1 MSASS
6 RAAPWSCSPRTG
18 SAHPPR
24 GQHRRA
30 RASTSGQRN
39 LTGANPLHPGWILPA
54 ASTPHRDQHPGP
66 APAPRFE
73 ASTPGQRILPGL
85 FSTHRIPGGC
95 SQQRDRPPAPGPA
108 PRSGANNGDHH
119 AGAELNAPRVD
130 APRGQPPAPGPA
142 RSTGALP
149 VRLPRRSP
157 PSPPPPRHR
166 CPEPSPAEPSRA
178 RTPPL
183 GPSPPRYL
191 AQLRHGPAAGLT
203 RAPPPPPSAPCGAVP
218 CRAGRGAGPGSLGDV
233 VLGLPE
239 GLVGLVGGER
249 DRLRP
254 PAALGSPGS
263 RPVPTRRIRIT
274 LHTPGTQS
282 GTHCG
287 CRVRPAARQAAGRA
301 PSLPPC
307 PPRRGGG
314 DWLSAAPAS
323 RLAELEVRRL
333 RGALGPR
340 PPALLLAVEDPWAR
354 LGSGGATLN
363 ALLVAAEHLSARAGC
378 TVVTADV
385 LRDARILIL
394 HMGRDFSFDD
404 CGRAFTCLPA
414 EEPGAP
420 AEALVC
426 NLDSLLGTM
435 THRLCVGSPPGVW
448 VCSTDMLLTVPST
461 PGISWDGFQGVRVI
475 AVPGS
480 PVYARNH
487 GVYLADEQGLVQD
500 IIYKGTEARIQQCAG
515 PDGTV
520 PLVCGIVFFSS
531 DAAEQLL
538 ATHVIPPLDA
548 CTYMGLDSGA
558 PPIQLSLFFD
568 IVLSMAGGMTEEDFV
583 KGGSDASVRSA
594 RSVLWT
600 ALRGFPLSMACIPDA
615 SYDYMTTSASDH
627 IRSLTLLPGSASHL
641 RFCKTAHSHVD
652 QPCLL
657 EDGSSV
663 TNCLLEG
670 AVGLAAGSVIQHCH
684 LQGPLEIG
692 PGCLLSGLAADSSPA
707 LRGCPLRDT
716 VLQGH
721 HVRLRDL
728 PCRVFTLTGRLDDW
742 QSPVEEATYLN
753 VPWPEFFQRTG
764 IREGDLWDAETPR
777 RSRCLLSA
785 RLFPV
790 LHACEALGLQDVL
803 WLLAPAAGAGERL
816 ARWRTAWRMSW
827 QELLPCLDTAAEL
840 GTRQAL
846 FFLQGQRKVW
856 RVLLGRQD
864 SSLLPLA
871 RSAVHEG
878 YHEAVLGTL
887 DEVASTAGDAGVAAR
902 ALACIAEVLG
912 CMARGE
918 GGLRSG
924 PAANREWASAFGCLE
939 RGDIASGVRELAAE
953 RQKWMSRPAL
963 LVRAARHYEGA
974 EQILVR
980 QAVMSSC
987 QFVTV
992 GQAEL
997 PPLGHWVQVACP
1009 ARLDLSG
1016 GWSDTPPITYEH
1028 GGAVVDVAVL
1038 VDGCR
1043 PIGARVRRIP
1053 APELRLV
1060 SLSGAPP
1067 SQAVTELVCQELEHL
1082 QDYCQPHAPGALLK
1096 AAFICT
1102 QVVQFPS
1109 RKPLRVQLMENF
1121 GSGFEVHTW
1130 STLPHGSG
1138 LGTSSI
1144 LAGAVM
1150 ASLYRA
1156 AGKAASTKSLI
1167 HAVLHLEQRL
1177 TTGGGWQDQVGG
1189 LVPGIKI
1196 GRSKAQLPLR
1206 VEVEQILV
1214 PDGFTQTLSDHLL
1227 LVYTGKTRLARN
1239 LLQDVVRNW
1248 YARLPSIV
1256 QNTDALVSN
1265 AEECAQALRQGDL
1278 PLIGKCLDRYWQQKK
1293 VMAPGCEPLAVGH
1306 MMDAL
1311 RPHVHGQCLAG
1322 AGGGGFLYV
1331 LTKAP
1336 RQREALQQ
1344 LLAGTE
1350 GLGNFS
1356 IHSIEVDTG
1365 GFSVEVVGCD
1375 TKDGAHPGED
1385 RPV

>member
-1 MSASS
+1 M
-6 RAAPWSCSPRTG
+6 AAEWSVLLLTC
-18 SAHPPR
+18 
-24 GQHRRA
+24 
-30 RASTSGQRN
+30 QR
-39 LTGANPLHPGWILPA
+39 
-54 ASTPHRDQHPGP
+54 
-66 APAPRFE
+66 
-73 ASTPGQRILPGL
+73 
-85 FSTHRIPGGC
+85 GGC
-95 SQQRDRPPAPGPA
+95 VSAFQR
-108 PRSGANNGDHH
+108 
-119 AGAELNAPRVD
+119 
-130 APRGQPPAPGPA
+130 
-142 RSTGALP
+142 
-149 VRLPRRSP
+149 
-157 PSPPPPRHR
+157 
-166 CPEPSPAEPSRA
+166 
-178 RTPPL
+178 
-183 GPSPPRYL
+183 
-191 AQLRHGPAAGLT
+191 
-203 RAPPPPPSAPCGAVP
+203 
-218 CRAGRGAGPGSLGDV
+218 
-233 VLGLPE
+233 
-239 GLVGLVGGER
+239 
-249 DRLRP
+249 
-254 PAALGSPGS
+254 
-263 RPVPTRRIRIT
+263 
-274 LHTPGTQS
+274 
-282 GTHCG
+282 
-287 CRVRPAARQAAGRA
+287 
-301 PSLPPC
+301 
-307 PPRRGGG
+307 
-314 DWLSAAPAS
+314 
-323 RLAELEVRRL
+323 ELEARRL
-333 RGALGPR
+333 RGSLGPR
-340 PPALLLAVEDPWAR
+340 PPPLLLAVEDPWAR

-378 TVVTADV
+378 TVVTSDV

-404 CGRAFTCLPA
+404 CGRAFTCLPVEDPSA
-414 EEPGAP
+414 L

-448 VCSTDMLLTVPST
+448 VCSTDMLLTVPT
-461 PGISWDGFQGVRVI
+461 VPGINWDSFQGVRVI

-480 PVYARNH
+480 QAYARNH
-487 GVYLADEQGLVQD
+487 GVYLTDEEGLVRN
-500 IIYKGTEARIQQCAG
+500 IIYKGTEAQIQQCAG

-520 PLVCGIVFFSS
+520 PLVCGVVFFSS

-538 ATHVIPPLDA
+538 ATHVVPPLDA

-568 IVLSMAGGMTEEDFV
+568 IVLCMAEGMTEEEFV
-583 KGGSDASVRSA
+583 KGGGDASVRSA

-600 ALRGFPLSMACIPDA
+600 ALRTFPLSMACIPNA

-641 RFCKTAHSHVD
+641 RFCKTAYSHVD

-670 AVGLAAGSVIQHCH
+670 AVRLAAGSVIQHCH

-707 LRGCPLRDT
+707 LQGCPLRDI

-742 QSPVEEATYLN
+742 QSPADKATYLN
-753 VPWPEFFQRTG
+753 MPWAEFFHRTG
-764 IREGDLWDAETPR
+764 IREGDLWDAEMPR

-790 LHACEALGLQDVL
+790 LHACE
-803 WLLAPAAGAGERL
+803 
-816 ARWRTAWRMSW
+816 
-827 QELLPCLDTAAEL
+827 
-840 GTRQAL
+840 
-846 FFLQGQRKVW
+846 GQHKVR
-856 RVLLGRQD
+856 RVLLGCRD
-864 SSLLPLA
+864 SSLLPLT
-871 RSAVHEG
+871 RSAIHEG

-887 DEVASTAGDAGVAAR
+887 DEVASTAGDAGIAAR
-902 ALACIAEVLG
+902 ALACIADVLG

-924 PAANREWASAFGCLE
+924 PAANREWALAFGHLE
-939 RGDIASGVRELAAE
+939 SGDIAGGVRELAAE
-953 RQKWMSRPAL
+953 RQKWMSSPAL

-974 EQILVR
+974 EQILIR

-987 QFVTV
+987 QFVSV
-992 GQAEL
+992 GQVEL

-1043 PIGARVRRIP
+1043 PIGAQVRRISE
-1053 APELRLV
+1053 PELRLT
-1060 SLSGAPP
+1060 SLGGMPQSEA
-1067 SQAVTELVCQELEHL
+1067 AMELVCRELEHL

-1109 RKPLRVQLMENF
+1109 QKPLGAQLMENF
-1121 GSGFEVHTW
+1121 GGGFEVQTW
-1130 STLPHGSG
+1130 SKLPHGSG

-1150 ASLYRA
+1150 AALYRA
-1156 AGKAASTKSLI
+1156 AGKTASTPSLI

-1206 VEVEQILV
+1206 VEVEKILV
-1214 PDGFTQTLSDHLL
+1214 PDGFTQTLNDHLL

-1248 YARLPSIV
+1248 YARLPSAV
-1256 QNTDALVSN
+1256 QNADALVSN
-1265 AEECAQALRQGDL
+1265 AEECAQALRQGNL
-1278 PLIGKCLDRYWQQKK
+1278 PLLGQCLERYWQQKK
-1293 VMAPGCEPLAVGH
+1293 CMAPGCEPLAVRR
-1306 MMDAL
+1306 MMAAL
-1311 RPHVHGQCLAG
+1311 QPHVYGQCLAG

-1336 RQREALQQ
+1336 RQKEALRQI
-1344 LLAGTE
+1344 LAKTE

-1356 IHSIEVDTG
+1356 IHSIEVDMG
-1365 GFSVEVVGCD
+1365 GFSVDVVGCD
-1375 TKDGAHPGED
+1375 LKDGAHSRED
-1385 RPV
+1385 VAV

>member
-1 MSASS
+1 
-6 RAAPWSCSPRTG
+6 
-18 SAHPPR
+18 
-24 GQHRRA
+24 
-30 RASTSGQRN
+30 
-39 LTGANPLHPGWILPA
+39 
-54 ASTPHRDQHPGP
+54 
-66 APAPRFE
+66 
-73 ASTPGQRILPGL
+73 
-85 FSTHRIPGGC
+85 
-95 SQQRDRPPAPGPA
+95 
-108 PRSGANNGDHH
+108 
-119 AGAELNAPRVD
+119 
-130 APRGQPPAPGPA
+130 
-142 RSTGALP
+142 
-149 VRLPRRSP
+149 
-157 PSPPPPRHR
+157 
-166 CPEPSPAEPSRA
+166 
-178 RTPPL
+178 
-183 GPSPPRYL
+183 
-191 AQLRHGPAAGLT
+191 
-203 RAPPPPPSAPCGAVP
+203 
-218 CRAGRGAGPGSLGDV
+218 
-233 VLGLPE
+233 
-239 GLVGLVGGER
+239 
-249 DRLRP
+249 
-254 PAALGSPGS
+254 
-263 RPVPTRRIRIT
+263 
-274 LHTPGTQS
+274 
-282 GTHCG
+282 
-287 CRVRPAARQAAGRA
+287 
-301 PSLPPC
+301 
-307 PPRRGGG
+307 
-314 DWLSAAPAS
+314 
-323 RLAELEVRRL
+323 
-333 RGALGPR
+333 
-340 PPALLLAVEDPWAR
+340 
-354 LGSGGATLN
+354 
-363 ALLVAAEHLSARAGC
+363 
-378 TVVTADV
+378 
-385 LRDARILIL
+385 
-394 HMGRDFSFDD
+394 GRDFSFDD
-404 CGRAFTCLPA
+404 CGRAFTCLPV
-414 EEPGAP
+414 EEPAAP
-420 AEALVC
+420 AEALIC
-426 NLDSLLGTM
+426 NLDSLLETM

-448 VCSTDMLLTVPST
+448 VCSTDMLLTVPSA
-461 PGISWDGFQGVRVI
+461 PGIDWDGFQGVRVI

-480 PVYARNH
+480 QAYARNH
-487 GVYLADEQGLVQD
+487 GVYLTDEQGLVRN
-500 IIYKGTEARIQQCAG
+500 IIYKGTEAQIQQCAG

-520 PLVCGIVFFSS
+520 PLVCGVVFFSS

-568 IVLSMAGGMTEEDFV
+568 IVLCMAEGMTEEEFL
-583 KGGSDASVRSA
+583 KGGGDASVRSA

-600 ALRGFPLSMACIPDA
+600 ALRAFPLSMASIPDA
-615 SYDYMTTSASDH
+615 SYDYMTTSASDY

-641 RFCKTAHSHVD
+641 HFCKTAHSHVD
-652 QPCLL
+652 QSCLL

-670 AVGLAAGSVIQHCH
+670 AVRLAAGSVIQHCH

-692 PGCLLSGLAADSSPA
+692 PGCLLSGLSAGSSPA
-707 LRGCPLRDT
+707 LRGFPLRDV

-742 QSPVEEATYLN
+742 QSPAEEATYLN
-753 VPWPEFFQRTG
+753 MPWAEFFHRTG
-764 IREGDLWDAETPR
+764 IREGDLWDAEMPR

-790 LHACEALGLQDVL
+790 LHACEALGLEDVL
-803 WLLAPAAGAGERL
+803 WLLAPAAVAGERL
-816 ARWRTAWRMSW
+816 ARWRAAWRMSW
-827 QELLPCLDTAAEL
+827 QELLPCLDKAAEL
-840 GTRQAL
+840 GASRAL
-846 FFLQGQRKVW
+846 FFLQGQRKVR

-887 DEVASTAGDAGVAAR
+887 DEVATTAGDAGVAAR

-924 PAANREWASAFGCLE
+924 PAANREWALAFGLLE
-939 RGDIASGVRELAAE
+939 RGNIAGGVRELATE
-953 RQKWMSRPAL
+953 RQKWMSSPAL

-987 QFVTV
+987 QFVTM
-992 GQAEL
+992 GQVEL

-1043 PIGARVRRIP
+1043 PIGARVRRIGE
-1053 APELRLV
+1053 PELRLV
-1060 SLSGAPP
+1060 SLGGTPQGEA
-1067 SQAVTELVCQELEHL
+1067 AVELVCRELEHL

-1109 RKPLRVQLMENF
+1109 QKPLRAQLMESF
-1121 GSGFEVHTW
+1121 GGGFEVHTW
-1130 STLPHGSG
+1130 SKLPHGSG

-1156 AGKAASTKSLI
+1156 AGKAASTESLI

-1177 TTGGGWQDQVGG
+1177 TTGSGRGRAASPRAWGAQQWLRTLCPVGGGWQDQVGG

-1206 VEVEQILV
+1206 VEVEKIPV
-1214 PDGFTQTLSDHLL
+1214 PDGFTQTLNDHLL

-1248 YARLPSIV
+1248 YARLPSAV
-1256 QNTDALVSN
+1256 QNADALVSN
-1265 AEECAQALRQGDL
+1265 AEECAQALRQGNL
-1278 PLIGKCLDRYWQQKK
+1278 PLIGKCLERYWQQKK
-1293 VMAPGCEPLAVGH
+1293 CMAPGCEPLAVGR

-1311 RPHVHGQCLAG
+1311 RPYVYGQCLAG

-1336 RQREALQQ
+1336 GQKEALHQI
-1344 LLAGTE
+1344 LAKNE

-1375 TKDGAHPGED
+1375 PK
-1385 RPV
+1385 

>member
-1 MSASS
+1 MAAEWSAVL
-6 RAAPWSCSPRTG
+6 
-18 SAHPPR
+18 
-24 GQHRRA
+24 
-30 RASTSGQRN
+30 
-39 LTGANPLHPGWILPA
+39 LT
-54 ASTPHRDQHPGP
+54 
-66 APAPRFE
+66 
-73 ASTPGQRILPGL
+73 
-85 FSTHRIPGGC
+85 C
-95 SQQRDRPPAPGPA
+95 
-108 PRSGANNGDHH
+108 
-119 AGAELNAPRVD
+119 
-130 APRGQPPAPGPA
+130 
-142 RSTGALP
+142 
-149 VRLPRRSP
+149 
-157 PSPPPPRHR
+157 
-166 CPEPSPAEPSRA
+166 
-178 RTPPL
+178 
-183 GPSPPRYL
+183 
-191 AQLRHGPAAGLT
+191 
-203 RAPPPPPSAPCGAVP
+203 
-218 CRAGRGAGPGSLGDV
+218 
-233 VLGLPE
+233 
-239 GLVGLVGGER
+239 
-249 DRLRP
+249 
-254 PAALGSPGS
+254 
-263 RPVPTRRIRIT
+263 
-274 LHTPGTQS
+274 
-282 GTHCG
+282 
-287 CRVRPAARQAAGRA
+287 
-301 PSLPPC
+301 
-307 PPRRGGG
+307 RRGHGG
-314 DWLSAAPAS
+314 VSALQ
-323 RLAELEVRRL
+323 RELEVRRL
-333 RGALGPR
+333 RGGLGPR

-435 THRLCVGSPPGVW
+435 THRL
-448 VCSTDMLLTVPST
+448 
-461 PGISWDGFQGVRVI
+461 
-475 AVPGS
+475 
-480 PVYARNH
+480 
-487 GVYLADEQGLVQD
+487 
-500 IIYKGTEARIQQCAG
+500 
-515 PDGTV
+515 
-520 PLVCGIVFFSS
+520 
-531 DAAEQLL
+531 
-538 ATHVIPPLDA
+538 
-548 CTYMGLDSGA
+548 
-558 PPIQLSLFFD
+558 SLFFD
-568 IVLSMAGGMTEEDFV
+568 IVLCMAGGMTEEGFV
-583 KGGSDASVRSA
+583 KGGGDASVRSA

-600 ALRGFPLSMACIPDA
+600 ALHGFPLSMACIPNA
-615 SYDYMTTSASDH
+615 SYDYMTSSASDH
-627 IRSLTLLPGSASHL
+627 IRSLTLLPSSASHL
-641 RFCKTAHSHVD
+641 HFCKTAHSHVD
-652 QPCLL
+652 QPSLL

-663 TNCLLEG
+663 TNCVLEG
-670 AVGLAAGSVIQHCH
+670 AVQLAAGSVIQHCH
-684 LQGPLEIG
+684 LQGPLVIG
-692 PGCLLSGLAADSSPA
+692 PGCLLSGLDVGSSAA
-707 LRGCPLRDT
+707 LRGCPLRDV

-742 QSPVEEATYLN
+742 QSPVEKATYLN
-753 VPWPEFFQRTG
+753 VPWAEFFQRTG
-764 IREGDLWDAETPR
+764 VREGDLWDAETLR

-790 LHACEALGLQDVL
+790 LHAREALGLEDVL
-803 WLLAPAAGAGERL
+803 WLLGL
-816 ARWRTAWRMSW
+816 ATVPSEQLVRWRTAWRMSW
-827 QELLPCLDTAAEL
+827 QELLLCLDMEAEL
-840 GTRQAL
+840 GARQAL
-846 FFLQGQRKVW
+846 FFLQGQHKVR

-878 YHEAVLGTL
+878 YHKAMLDTL
-887 DEVASTAGDAGVAAR
+887 DEVASTASDAGIAAR

-924 PAANREWASAFGCLE
+924 PAANREWASAFGRLE
-939 RGDIASGVRELAAE
+939 SGDIAGGVQELAAE

-987 QFVTV
+987 QFITV
-992 GQAEL
+992 EQVEL
-997 PPLGHWVQVACP
+997 PPLGHWVQAVCP

-1043 PIGARVRRIP
+1043 PVGARVRRI
-1053 APELRLV
+1053 AQPELRLV
-1060 SLSGAPP
+1060 SLSGTPQGEVVA
-1067 SQAVTELVCQELEHL
+1067 ELVCRELEHL

-1102 QVVQFPS
+1102 QIVQFPS
-1109 RKPLRVQLMENF
+1109 QRPLRAQLMENF
-1121 GSGFEVHTW
+1121 GGGFEVHTW
-1130 STLPHGSG
+1130 SKLPHGSG

-1156 AGKAASTKSLI
+1156 AGKAASTESLI

-1189 LVPGIKI
+1189 LIPGIKI

-1206 VEVEQILV
+1206 VEVEQISV
-1214 PDGFTQTLSDHLL
+1214 PDGFTQTLNDHLL

-1256 QNTDALVSN
+1256 QNADALVSN

-1278 PLIGKCLDRYWQQKK
+1278 MLLGKCLECYWQQKK
-1293 VMAPGCEPLAVGH
+1293 CMAPGCEPLAVGR

-1311 RPHVHGQCLAG
+1311 RPHAHGQCLAG
-1322 AGGGGFLYV
+1322 AGGGGFLYI

-1336 RQREALQQ
+1336 WQKEALHQI
-1344 LLAGTE
+1344 LANTE

-1375 TKDGAHPGED
+1375 TKDSAHPGGD
-1385 RPV
+1385 RAV

>member
-1 MSASS
+1 
-6 RAAPWSCSPRTG
+6 
-18 SAHPPR
+18 
-24 GQHRRA
+24 
-30 RASTSGQRN
+30 
-39 LTGANPLHPGWILPA
+39 
-54 ASTPHRDQHPGP
+54 
-66 APAPRFE
+66 
-73 ASTPGQRILPGL
+73 
-85 FSTHRIPGGC
+85 
-95 SQQRDRPPAPGPA
+95 
-108 PRSGANNGDHH
+108 
-119 AGAELNAPRVD
+119 
-130 APRGQPPAPGPA
+130 
-142 RSTGALP
+142 
-149 VRLPRRSP
+149 
-157 PSPPPPRHR
+157 
-166 CPEPSPAEPSRA
+166 
-178 RTPPL
+178 
-183 GPSPPRYL
+183 
-191 AQLRHGPAAGLT
+191 
-203 RAPPPPPSAPCGAVP
+203 
-218 CRAGRGAGPGSLGDV
+218 
-233 VLGLPE
+233 
-239 GLVGLVGGER
+239 
-249 DRLRP
+249 
-254 PAALGSPGS
+254 
-263 RPVPTRRIRIT
+263 
-274 LHTPGTQS
+274 
-282 GTHCG
+282 
-287 CRVRPAARQAAGRA
+287 
-301 PSLPPC
+301 
-307 PPRRGGG
+307 
-314 DWLSAAPAS
+314 
-323 RLAELEVRRL
+323 
-333 RGALGPR
+333 
-340 PPALLLAVEDPWAR
+340 LLLAVEDPWDR

-378 TVVTADV
+378 TVVSSDV
-385 LRDARILIL
+385 LREARILIL

-404 CGRAFTCLPA
+404 CGRAFTCLPV
-414 EEPGAP
+414 EEPEAL

-426 NLDSLLGTM
+426 NLDSLLETM

-448 VCSTDMLLTVPST
+448 VCSTDMLLTVPSV
-461 PGISWDGFQGVRVI
+461 PGINWDGFQGVRVI

-480 PVYARNH
+480 QEYARNH
-487 GVYLADEQGLVQD
+487 GVYLTDEQGLVRD
-500 IIYKGTEARIQQCAG
+500 IIYKGTEAQIRQCAG
-515 PDGTV
+515 PNGTV
-520 PLVCGIVFFSS
+520 PLVCGVVFFSS

-568 IVLSMAGGMTEEDFV
+568 MVLCMAGGMTEEEFV
-583 KGGSDASVRSA
+583 RGGAEPSVRNA
-594 RSVLWT
+594 RSVLWA
-600 ALRGFPLSMACIPDA
+600 ALRSFPLSMACIPNA

-627 IRSLTLLPGSASHL
+627 IRSLTFLPGSASHL
-641 RFCKTAHSHVD
+641 CFCKTAHSHVD

-670 AVGLAAGSVIQHCH
+670 AVRLAAGSVIQHCH

-692 PGCLLSGLAADSSPA
+692 PGCLLSGLTSGSSPA
-707 LRGCPLRDT
+707 LQGCPLRDI

-728 PCRVFTLTGRLDDW
+728 PCRVYTLTGRLDDW
-742 QSPVEEATYLN
+742 QSPAEEATYLN
-753 VPWPEFFQRTG
+753 VPWPEFFHRTG
-764 IREGDLWDAETPR
+764 IREGDLWDAEMPR

-790 LHACEALGLQDVL
+790 LHAREALGLEDVL
-803 WLLAPAAGAGERL
+803 WLLAPAGTSKHL
-816 ARWRTAWRMSW
+816 ARWRAAWRMSW
-827 QELLPCLDTAAEL
+827 QELLPCLDKAAEL
-840 GTRQAL
+840 AARRDL
-846 FFLQGQRKVW
+846 FFLQGQHKVR

-864 SSLLPLA
+864 CSLLPLA

-878 YHEAVLGTL
+878 YHQAVLGTL
-887 DEVASTAGDAGVAAR
+887 DEVASMTGDAGISAR

-912 CMARGE
+912 CMAQGE

-924 PAANREWASAFGCLE
+924 PAANREWASAFRRLE
-939 RGDIASGVRELAAE
+939 RGDVAGGVQELAAE
-953 RQKWMSRPAL
+953 RQKWMSSPAL

-987 QFVTV
+987 QFVAV

-997 PPLGHWVQVACP
+997 PPLGHWVQVVCP

-1038 VDGCR
+1038 VDGYR
-1043 PIGARVRRIP
+1043 PIGARVRRIVE
-1053 APELRLV
+1053 PELRLI
-1060 SLSGAPP
+1060 SLNGMSRSGA
-1067 SQAVTELVCQELEHL
+1067 VVELVCRELEHL

-1109 RKPLRVQLMENF
+1109 QTPLRAQLLESF
-1121 GSGFEVHTW
+1121 GGGFEVHTW
-1130 STLPHGSG
+1130 SKLPHGSG

-1150 ASLYRA
+1150 ASLFQA
-1156 AGKAASTKSLI
+1156 AGKAASTESLI

-1206 VEVEQILV
+1206 VEVEKIPV
-1214 PDGFTQTLSDHLL
+1214 PEGFTQTLNDHLL

-1248 YARLPSIV
+1248 YARLSSAV
-1256 QNTDALVSN
+1256 QNADALVSN
-1265 AEECAQALRQGDL
+1265 AEECAQALRQGNL
-1278 PLIGKCLDRYWQQKK
+1278 PLLGKCLDYYWQQKK
-1293 VMAPGCEPLAVGH
+1293 CMAPGCEPLAVER
-1306 MMDAL
+1306 MMAAL
-1311 RPHVHGQCLAG
+1311 RPYVHGQCLAG

-1336 RQREALQQ
+1336 RQKEALHQV
-1344 LLAGTE
+1344 LAQTE

-1356 IHSIEVDTG
+1356 IHSIQVDTV
-1365 GFSVEVVGCD
+1365 GFSVEVLGCD
-1375 TKDGAHPGED
+1375 
-1385 RPV
+1385 

>member
-1 MSASS
+1 M
-6 RAAPWSCSPRTG
+6 AAEWSVLLLTC
-18 SAHPPR
+18 
-24 GQHRRA
+24 
-30 RASTSGQRN
+30 QR
-39 LTGANPLHPGWILPA
+39 
-54 ASTPHRDQHPGP
+54 
-66 APAPRFE
+66 
-73 ASTPGQRILPGL
+73 
-85 FSTHRIPGGC
+85 GGC
-95 SQQRDRPPAPGPA
+95 VAAFQRGKR
-108 PRSGANNGDHH
+108 
-119 AGAELNAPRVD
+119 
-130 APRGQPPAPGPA
+130 RGW
-142 RSTGALP
+142 
-149 VRLPRRSP
+149 RSP
-157 PSPPPPRHR
+157 FPP
-166 CPEPSPAEPSRA
+166 
-178 RTPPL
+178 
-183 GPSPPRYL
+183 
-191 AQLRHGPAAGLT
+191 
-203 RAPPPPPSAPCGAVP
+203 
-218 CRAGRGAGPGSLGDV
+218 GRG
-233 VLGLPE
+233 
-239 GLVGLVGGER
+239 
-249 DRLRP
+249 
-254 PAALGSPGS
+254 
-263 RPVPTRRIRIT
+263 
-274 LHTPGTQS
+274 
-282 GTHCG
+282 
-287 CRVRPAARQAAGRA
+287 
-301 PSLPPC
+301 
-307 PPRRGGG
+307 
-314 DWLSAAPAS
+314 
-323 RLAELEVRRL
+323 ELEIRRL
-333 RGALGPR
+333 RGSLGPH
-340 PPALLLAVEDPWAR
+340 PPALLLAVEDPWER

-394 HMGRDFSFDD
+394 HTGRDFSFDD
-404 CGRAFTCLPA
+404 CGRAFTCLPV

-426 NLDSLLGTM
+426 NLDSLLWTM

-461 PGISWDGFQGVRVI
+461 PGIDWDRFQGVRVI

-480 PVYARNH
+480 QAYARNH
-487 GVYLADEQGLVQD
+487 GVYLTDQQGMVCD
-500 IIYKGTEARIQQCAG
+500 IIYKGTEAQIQQCAG
-515 PDGTV
+515 ADGTV
-520 PLVCGIVFFSS
+520 PLVCGVVFFSS

-568 IVLSMAGGMTEEDFV
+568 IVLCMAGGLTEEEFV
-583 KGGSDASVRSA
+583 KGGGDANVRSA
-594 RSVLWT
+594 RSVLWA
-600 ALRGFPLSMACIPDA
+600 ALHAFPLSMACIPHA
-615 SYDYMTTSASDH
+615 SYDYLTTSASEH
-627 IRSLTLLPGSASHL
+627 ISSLNLLPGSASHL
-641 RFCKTAHSHVD
+641 HFCKTAHSHVD

-657 EDGSSV
+657 EDGSLV

-670 AVGLAAGSVIQHCH
+670 AVQLAAGSVIQHCH

-692 PGCLLSGLAADSSPA
+692 PGCLLSGLGVDSSVA
-707 LRGCPLRDT
+707 LQGCPLRDI

-721 HVRLRDL
+721 HIRLRDL
-728 PCRVFTLTGRLDDW
+728 SCRVFTLTGRLDDW
-742 QSPVEEATYLN
+742 QSPAEEGTYLN
-753 VPWPEFFQRTG
+753 MPWAEFFHRTG
-764 IREGDLWDAETPR
+764 IREGHLWDPETPPQ
-777 RSRCLLSA
+777 SRCLLSA

-790 LHACEALGLQDVL
+790 LHAREVLGLEDVL
-803 WLLAPAAGAGERL
+803 WLLSPGAGRQL
-816 ARWRTAWRMSW
+816 ARWQGAWRMSW
-827 QELLPCLDTAAEL
+827 QELLPCLDKVAEL
-840 GTRQAL
+840 GARQAL
-846 FFLQGQRKVW
+846 FFLQGQRKVR

-864 SSLLPLA
+864 CSLLPLA

-878 YHEAVLGTL
+878 YHEVLLGTL
-887 DEVASTAGDAGVAAR
+887 DEVASTAGDAGIAAR

-924 PAANREWASAFGCLE
+924 PAANREWASAFGLLE
-939 RGDIASGVRELAAE
+939 SGDIPRGVQELAAE
-953 RQKWMSRPAL
+953 RRKWMSSPAL

-992 GQAEL
+992 GRAEL
-997 PPLGHWVQVACP
+997 PPLGQWVQVACP

-1043 PIGARVRRIP
+1043 PIGARVRRIGE
-1053 APELRLV
+1053 PELRLV
-1060 SLSGAPP
+1060 TLGGTAE
-1067 SQAVTELVCQELEHL
+1067 SQAVAELVCRELEHL

-1109 RKPLRVQLMENF
+1109 QKPLRAQLLDSF
-1121 GSGFEVHTW
+1121 GGGFEVHTW
-1130 STLPHGSG
+1130 SKLPHGSG

-1150 ASLYRA
+1150 ASVYRA
-1156 AGKAASTKSLI
+1156 AGKAASTQSLI

-1206 VEVEQILV
+1206 VEVERILV
-1214 PDGFTQTLSDHLL
+1214 PEGFTQTLNNHLL

-1256 QNTDALVSN
+1256 ENAKVLVSN
-1265 AEECAQALRQGDL
+1265 AEECAQALRQGNL
-1278 PLIGKCLDRYWQQKK
+1278 PLLGKCLDRYWQQKK
-1293 VMAPGCEPLAVGH
+1293 CMAPGCEPLAVSR

-1311 RPHVHGQCLAG
+1311 RPHLYGQCLAG

-1336 RQREALQQ
+1336 RQKEALHQI
-1344 LLAGTE
+1344 LTNTK

-1365 GFSVEVVGCD
+1365 GFSVEVVGHHL
-1375 TKDGAHPGED
+1375 KDSSPPKED
-1385 RPV
+1385 MAV

>member
-1 MSASS
+1 MSRGWYVISS
-6 RAAPWSCSPRTG
+6 TKA
-18 SAHPPR
+18 
-24 GQHRRA
+24 RR
-30 RASTSGQRN
+30 
-39 LTGANPLHPGWILPA
+39 
-54 ASTPHRDQHPGP
+54 
-66 APAPRFE
+66 
-73 ASTPGQRILPGL
+73 
-85 FSTHRIPGGC
+85 
-95 SQQRDRPPAPGPA
+95 
-108 PRSGANNGDHH
+108 PRSSS
-119 AGAELNAPRVD
+119 VQ
-130 APRGQPPAPGPA
+130 GQTA
-142 RSTGALP
+142 
-149 VRLPRRSP
+149 
-157 PSPPPPRHR
+157 PSPWY
-166 CPEPSPAEPSRA
+166 
-178 RTPPL
+178 
-183 GPSPPRYL
+183 GM
-191 AQLRHGPAAGLT
+191 
-203 RAPPPPPSAPCGAVP
+203 
-218 CRAGRGAGPGSLGDV
+218 
-233 VLGLPE
+233 
-239 GLVGLVGGER
+239 
-249 DRLRP
+249 
-254 PAALGSPGS
+254 
-263 RPVPTRRIRIT
+263 
-274 LHTPGTQS
+274 TQ
-282 GTHCG
+282 
-287 CRVRPAARQAAGRA
+287 
-301 PSLPPC
+301 
-307 PPRRGGG
+307 
-314 DWLSAAPAS
+314 
-323 RLAELEVRRL
+323 
-333 RGALGPR
+333 
-340 PPALLLAVEDPWAR
+340 
-354 LGSGGATLN
+354 
-363 ALLVAAEHLSARAGC
+363 
-378 TVVTADV
+378 
-385 LRDARILIL
+385 
-394 HMGRDFSFDD
+394 
-404 CGRAFTCLPA
+404 
-414 EEPGAP
+414 
-420 AEALVC
+420 
-426 NLDSLLGTM
+426 
-435 THRLCVGSPPGVW
+435 
-448 VCSTDMLLTVPST
+448 
-461 PGISWDGFQGVRVI
+461 
-475 AVPGS
+475 
-480 PVYARNH
+480 
-487 GVYLADEQGLVQD
+487 
-500 IIYKGTEARIQQCAG
+500 
-515 PDGTV
+515 
-520 PLVCGIVFFSS
+520 VCGIVFFSS

-568 IVLSMAGGMTEEDFV
+568 IVLCMAGGMTEEDFV
-583 KGGSDASVRSA
+583 KGGGDTSVRSA

-600 ALRGFPLSMACIPDA
+600 ALRGFPLSMACIPNA
-615 SYDYMTTSASDH
+615 SYDYMTASASDH

-670 AVGLAAGSVIQHCH
+670 AVQLAAGSVIQHCH
-684 LQGPLEIG
+684 LQGPLVIG
-692 PGCLLSGLAADSSPA
+692 PGCLLSGLDVGSSPA
-707 LRGCPLRDT
+707 LRGHPLRDV

-721 HVRLRDL
+721 HIRLRDL

-742 QSPVEEATYLN
+742 QIPVEEATYLN
-753 VPWPEFFQRTG
+753 VPWAEFFQQTG
-764 IREGDLWDAETPR
+764 VREGDLWDAETPR

-790 LHACEALGLQDVL
+790 LHAREALGLKDVL
-803 WLLAPAAGAGERL
+803 WLLGL
-816 ARWRTAWRMSW
+816 ATVASEQLAHWRMAWRMSW
-827 QELLPCLDTAAEL
+827 QELLPCLDMEAEL
-840 GTRQAL
+840 GARQAL
-846 FFLQGQRKVW
+846 FFLQGQCKVR

-878 YHEAVLGTL
+878 YHEAMLGTL
-887 DEVASTAGDAGVAAR
+887 DEVASTASDAGIAAR

-912 CMARGE
+912 CMAQGE

-924 PAANREWASAFGCLE
+924 PAANREWASAFGRLE
-939 RGDIASGVRELAAE
+939 SGDIAGGVQKLAAE

-980 QAVMSSC
+980 KAVMSSC
-987 QFVTV
+987 QFITV
-992 GQAEL
+992 EQVEL
-997 PPLGHWVQVACP
+997 PPLGHWVQVVCP

-1043 PIGARVRRIP
+1043 PIGARVRRIVQ
-1053 APELRLV
+1053 PELRLV
-1060 SLSGAPP
+1060 SLSGTPR
-1067 SQAVTELVCQELEHL
+1067 SEAVAELVCRELEDL

-1102 QVVQFPS
+1102 QIVQFPS
-1109 RKPLRVQLMENF
+1109 QTPLRAQLMESY
-1121 GSGFEVHTW
+1121 GGGFEVHTW
-1130 STLPHGSG
+1130 SKLPHGSG

-1156 AGKAASTKSLI
+1156 AGKAASTESLI

-1214 PDGFTQTLSDHLL
+1214 PDGFIQTLNDHLL

-1256 QNTDALVSN
+1256 QNADALVSN

-1278 PLIGKCLDRYWQQKK
+1278 LLLGKCLDCYWQQKK
-1293 VMAPGCEPLAVGH
+1293 CMAPGCEPLAVGR

-1311 RPHVHGQCLAG
+1311 RPYVHGQCLAG

-1336 RQREALQQ
+1336 RQKEALHRI
-1344 LLAGTE
+1344 LANTE

-1365 GFSVEVVGCD
+1365 GFSVEVVECGM
-1375 TKDGAHPGED
+1375 KDGAHPGGD
-1385 RPV
+1385 RAV

>member
-1 MSASS
+1 
-6 RAAPWSCSPRTG
+6 
-18 SAHPPR
+18 
-24 GQHRRA
+24 
-30 RASTSGQRN
+30 
-39 LTGANPLHPGWILPA
+39 
-54 ASTPHRDQHPGP
+54 
-66 APAPRFE
+66 
-73 ASTPGQRILPGL
+73 
-85 FSTHRIPGGC
+85 
-95 SQQRDRPPAPGPA
+95 
-108 PRSGANNGDHH
+108 
-119 AGAELNAPRVD
+119 
-130 APRGQPPAPGPA
+130 
-142 RSTGALP
+142 
-149 VRLPRRSP
+149 
-157 PSPPPPRHR
+157 
-166 CPEPSPAEPSRA
+166 
-178 RTPPL
+178 
-183 GPSPPRYL
+183 
-191 AQLRHGPAAGLT
+191 
-203 RAPPPPPSAPCGAVP
+203 
-218 CRAGRGAGPGSLGDV
+218 
-233 VLGLPE
+233 
-239 GLVGLVGGER
+239 
-249 DRLRP
+249 
-254 PAALGSPGS
+254 
-263 RPVPTRRIRIT
+263 
-274 LHTPGTQS
+274 
-282 GTHCG
+282 
-287 CRVRPAARQAAGRA
+287 
-301 PSLPPC
+301 
-307 PPRRGGG
+307 
-314 DWLSAAPAS
+314 
-323 RLAELEVRRL
+323 
-333 RGALGPR
+333 
-340 PPALLLAVEDPWAR
+340 LLLAVEDPWAR

-378 TVVTADV
+378 TVVSADV

-414 EEPGAP
+414 EEPGAA

-426 NLDSLLGTM
+426 NLDSLLETM

-448 VCSTDMLLTVPST
+448 VCSTDMLLNVPST
-461 PGISWDGFQGVRVI
+461 PGINWDGFQGVRVI

-480 PVYARNH
+480 PAYARNH
-487 GVYLADEQGLVQD
+487 GVYLTNEQGLVCD
-500 IIYKGTEARIQQCAG
+500 IVYKGTEAQIQQCAG

-568 IVLSMAGGMTEEDFV
+568 IVLCMAVGMTEEDFV
-583 KGGSDASVRSA
+583 KGGGDASVRGA
-594 RSVLWT
+594 RAVLWT
-600 ALRGFPLSMACIPDA
+600 ALRGFPLSMACIPNA
-615 SYDYMTTSASDH
+615 SYDYMTASASDH

-641 RFCKTAHSHVD
+641 HFCKTAHSHVD

-670 AVGLAAGSVIQHCH
+670 AVHLAAGSVIQHCH
-684 LQGPLEIG
+684 LQGPLVIG
-692 PGCLLSGLAADSSPA
+692 PGCLLSGLSVGSSPA
-707 LRGCPLRDT
+707 LRGCALRDI

-721 HVRLRDL
+721 HVRLHDL

-742 QSPVEEATYLN
+742 QSPVEKATYLN
-753 VPWPEFFQRTG
+753 MPWAEFFQRTG
-764 IREGDLWDAETPR
+764 VREGDLWDAETPQS
-777 RSRCLLSA
+777 SRCLLSA

-790 LHACEALGLQDVL
+790 LHAREALGLEDVL
-803 WLLAPAAGAGERL
+803 WLLGLATVASEQL

-827 QELLPCLDTAAEL
+827 QELLPCLDTEAEL
-840 GTRQAL
+840 GARQAL
-846 FFLQGQRKVW
+846 FFLQGQRKVR

-878 YHEAVLGTL
+878 YHKALLGTL
-887 DEVASTAGDAGVAAR
+887 DEVASTASDAGVAAR

-912 CMARGE
+912 CMAQGE

-924 PAANREWASAFGCLE
+924 PAANREWASAFGRLE
-939 RGDIASGVRELAAE
+939 SGDIAGGVQELAAE

-987 QFVTV
+987 QFITV
-992 GQAEL
+992 EQVEL
-997 PPLGHWVQVACP
+997 PPLGHWVQVVCP

-1028 GGAVVDVAVL
+1028 GGAVVDMAVL

-1043 PIGARVRRIP
+1043 PIGARVRRIVQ
-1053 APELRLV
+1053 PELRLV
-1060 SLSGAPP
+1060 SLSGTPP
-1067 SQAVTELVCQELEHL
+1067 SEVVAELVCRELEHL

-1109 RKPLRVQLMENF
+1109 QRPLQAQLMESF
-1121 GSGFEVHTW
+1121 GGGFEVHTW
-1130 STLPHGSG
+1130 SKLPHGSG

-1156 AGKAASTKSLI
+1156 AGKAASTESLI

-1206 VEVEQILV
+1206 VEVEQIPV
-1214 PDGFTQTLSDHLL
+1214 PDGFTHTLNDHLL

-1256 QNTDALVSN
+1256 QNADALVSN

-1278 PLIGKCLDRYWQQKK
+1278 LLLGKCLDCYWQQKK
-1293 VMAPGCEPLAVGH
+1293 CMAPGCEPLAVGR

-1311 RPHVHGQCLAG
+1311 RPHVYGQCLAG

-1336 RQREALQQ
+1336 QQKEALHRI
-1344 LLAGTE
+1344 LANTE

-1356 IHSIEVDTG
+1356 IHNIEVDTG
-1365 GFSVEVVGCD
+1365 GFSVELVGCD
-1375 TKDGAHPGED
+1375 MK
-1385 RPV
+1385 

>member
-1 MSASS
+1 M
-6 RAAPWSCSPRTG
+6 AAEWSVLLLTC
-18 SAHPPR
+18 
-24 GQHRRA
+24 
-30 RASTSGQRN
+30 QR
-39 LTGANPLHPGWILPA
+39 
-54 ASTPHRDQHPGP
+54 
-66 APAPRFE
+66 
-73 ASTPGQRILPGL
+73 
-85 FSTHRIPGGC
+85 GGC
-95 SQQRDRPPAPGPA
+95 VSAFQR
-108 PRSGANNGDHH
+108 
-119 AGAELNAPRVD
+119 
-130 APRGQPPAPGPA
+130 
-142 RSTGALP
+142 
-149 VRLPRRSP
+149 
-157 PSPPPPRHR
+157 
-166 CPEPSPAEPSRA
+166 
-178 RTPPL
+178 
-183 GPSPPRYL
+183 
-191 AQLRHGPAAGLT
+191 
-203 RAPPPPPSAPCGAVP
+203 
-218 CRAGRGAGPGSLGDV
+218 
-233 VLGLPE
+233 
-239 GLVGLVGGER
+239 
-249 DRLRP
+249 
-254 PAALGSPGS
+254 
-263 RPVPTRRIRIT
+263 
-274 LHTPGTQS
+274 
-282 GTHCG
+282 
-287 CRVRPAARQAAGRA
+287 
-301 PSLPPC
+301 
-307 PPRRGGG
+307 
-314 DWLSAAPAS
+314 
-323 RLAELEVRRL
+323 ELESRRL
-333 RGALGPR
+333 RGSLGPR

-378 TVVTADV
+378 TVVTSDV

-404 CGRAFTCLPA
+404 CGRAFTCLPV
-414 EEPGAP
+414 EEPSTQ

-448 VCSTDMLLTVPST
+448 VCSTDMLLTVPAV
-461 PGISWDGFQGVRVI
+461 PGINWDGFQGVRVI

-480 PVYARNH
+480 QAYARNH
-487 GVYLADEQGLVQD
+487 GVYLTDEEGLVHN
-500 IIYKGTEARIQQCAG
+500 IVYKGTEAQIQQCAG

-520 PLVCGIVFFSS
+520 PLVCGVVFFSS

-538 ATHVIPPLDA
+538 ATHVVPPLDA

-568 IVLSMAGGMTEEDFV
+568 IVLCMAEGMTEEEFV
-583 KGGSDASVRSA
+583 KGGGDASVKSA

-600 ALRGFPLSMACIPDA
+600 ALHTFPLSMACIPNA

-652 QPCLL
+652 QQPHLL

-670 AVGLAAGSVIQHCH
+670 AVQLAAGSVVQHCH

-707 LRGCPLRDT
+707 LQGCPLHDI

-742 QSPVEEATYLN
+742 QSPADEATYLN
-753 VPWPEFFQRTG
+753 MPWAEFFHRTG
-764 IREGDLWDAETPR
+764 IREGDLWDAEMPR

-790 LHACEALGLQDVL
+790 LHAHEALGLEDVL
-803 WLLAPAAGAGERL
+803 WLLAPVAGKRL

-827 QELLPCLDTAAEL
+827 QELLPCLDRVAEL
-840 GTRQAL
+840 GARRDL
-846 FFLQGQRKVW
+846 FFLQGQHKV
-856 RVLLGRQD
+856 RQVLLGCRD
-864 SSLLPLA
+864 SSLQPLT

-887 DEVASTAGDAGVAAR
+887 DEVASTADDAGIAAR
-902 ALACIAEVLG
+902 ALACIADVLG

-924 PAANREWASAFGCLE
+924 PAANREWASAFGRLE
-939 RGDIASGVRELAAE
+939 SGDIAGGVRELAAE
-953 RQKWMSRPAL
+953 RQKWMSSPAL

-974 EQILVR
+974 EQILIR

-992 GQAEL
+992 GEVEL

-1043 PIGARVRRIP
+1043 PIGAQVRRISE
-1053 APELRLV
+1053 PELRLT
-1060 SLSGAPP
+1060 SLGGTPQSE
-1067 SQAVTELVCQELEHL
+1067 AVMELVCRELEHL

-1109 RKPLRVQLMENF
+1109 QKPLGAQLMENF
-1121 GSGFEVHTW
+1121 GGGFEVQTW
-1130 STLPHGSG
+1130 SKLPHGSG

-1150 ASLYRA
+1150 AALYRA
-1156 AGKAASTKSLI
+1156 AGKTASTTSLI

-1177 TTGGGWQDQVGG
+1177 TTGCGEELVRQAALCRAKCRRAGEQCRGVCPG
-1189 LVPGIKI
+1189 L
-1196 GRSKAQLPLR
+1196 
-1206 VEVEQILV
+1206 E
-1214 PDGFTQTLSDHLL
+1214 
-1227 LVYTGKTRLARN
+1227 AR
-1239 LLQDVVRNW
+1239 
-1248 YARLPSIV
+1248 
-1256 QNTDALVSN
+1256 
-1265 AEECAQALRQGDL
+1265 
-1278 PLIGKCLDRYWQQKK
+1278 
-1293 VMAPGCEPLAVGH
+1293 
-1306 MMDAL
+1306 
-1311 RPHVHGQCLAG
+1311 
-1322 AGGGGFLYV
+1322 
-1331 LTKAP
+1331 
-1336 RQREALQQ
+1336 
-1344 LLAGTE
+1344 
-1350 GLGNFS
+1350 
-1356 IHSIEVDTG
+1356 
-1365 GFSVEVVGCD
+1365 
-1375 TKDGAHPGED
+1375 
-1385 RPV
+1385 

>member
-1 MSASS
+1 
-6 RAAPWSCSPRTG
+6 
-18 SAHPPR
+18 
-24 GQHRRA
+24 
-30 RASTSGQRN
+30 
-39 LTGANPLHPGWILPA
+39 
-54 ASTPHRDQHPGP
+54 
-66 APAPRFE
+66 
-73 ASTPGQRILPGL
+73 
-85 FSTHRIPGGC
+85 
-95 SQQRDRPPAPGPA
+95 
-108 PRSGANNGDHH
+108 
-119 AGAELNAPRVD
+119 
-130 APRGQPPAPGPA
+130 
-142 RSTGALP
+142 
-149 VRLPRRSP
+149 
-157 PSPPPPRHR
+157 
-166 CPEPSPAEPSRA
+166 
-178 RTPPL
+178 
-183 GPSPPRYL
+183 
-191 AQLRHGPAAGLT
+191 
-203 RAPPPPPSAPCGAVP
+203 
-218 CRAGRGAGPGSLGDV
+218 
-233 VLGLPE
+233 
-239 GLVGLVGGER
+239 
-249 DRLRP
+249 
-254 PAALGSPGS
+254 
-263 RPVPTRRIRIT
+263 
-274 LHTPGTQS
+274 
-282 GTHCG
+282 
-287 CRVRPAARQAAGRA
+287 
-301 PSLPPC
+301 
-307 PPRRGGG
+307 
-314 DWLSAAPAS
+314 
-323 RLAELEVRRL
+323 
-333 RGALGPR
+333 
-340 PPALLLAVEDPWAR
+340 LLLAVEDPWAR
-354 LGSGGATLN
+354 LGSGGGTLN
-363 ALLVAAEHLSARAGC
+363 ALLVAAEHLSARGGG

-414 EEPGAP
+414 EEPDAA

-461 PGISWDGFQGVRVI
+461 PGINWDGFQGVRVI

-480 PVYARNH
+480 PAYARNH
-487 GVYLADEQGLVQD
+487 GVYLTNEQSSLGWFCSRGGVHD
-500 IIYKGTEARIQQCAG
+500 IIYKGTEAQIQECVG

-558 PPIQLSLFFD
+558 PPIQLSFFFD
-568 IVLSMAGGMTEEDFV
+568 IVLCMAGGMTEEDFV
-583 KGGSDASVRSA
+583 KGGGDASVRSA

-600 ALRGFPLSMACIPDA
+600 ALHGFPLSMACVPNA
-615 SYDYMTTSASDH
+615 SYEGGAGSASDH

-670 AVGLAAGSVIQHCH
+670 AVQLAAGSVIQHCH
-684 LQGPLEIG
+684 LQGPLVIG
-692 PGCLLSGLAADSSPA
+692 PGCLLSGLNVGSSPA
-707 LRGCPLRDT
+707 LWGYPLRDI

-728 PCRVFTLTGRLDDW
+728 SCRVFTLTGRLDDW
-742 QSPVEEATYLN
+742 QSPVEKATYLN
-753 VPWPEFFQRTG
+753 MPWAEFFQQTG
-764 IREGDLWDAETPR
+764 VREGDLWDAETPR

-790 LHACEALGLQDVL
+790 LHAREALGLEDVL
-803 WLLAPAAGAGERL
+803 WLLGLATVASEQL

-827 QELLPCLDTAAEL
+827 QELLPCLDMEAEL
-840 GTRQAL
+840 GARQAL
-846 FFLQGQRKVW
+846 FFLQGQHKVR

-878 YHEAVLGTL
+878 YHEAMLGTL
-887 DEVASTAGDAGVAAR
+887 DEVASTASDAGIAAR
-902 ALACIAEVLG
+902 GGGCIAEVLG
-912 CMARGE
+912 CMAQGE
-918 GGLRSG
+918 GGGGGG
-924 PAANREWASAFGCLE
+924 PAANREWASAFGRLGG
-939 RGDIASGVRELAAE
+939 GDIAGGVQELAAE
-953 RQKWMSRPAL
+953 RQKGGGRPAL

-987 QFVTV
+987 QFISVEQV
-992 GQAEL
+992 EL
-997 PPLGHWVQVACP
+997 PPLGQWVQAVCP

-1016 GWSDTPPITYEH
+1016 GGGDTPPITYEH

-1043 PIGARVRRIP
+1043 PIGARVRRIVQ
-1053 APELRLV
+1053 PELHLV
-1060 SLSGAPP
+1060 TLSGTPP
-1067 SQAVTELVCQELEHL
+1067 SEVVGGVVCRELEHL

-1109 RKPLRVQLMENF
+1109 QRPLWVQLMESF
-1121 GSGFEVHTW
+1121 GGGFEVHTW
-1130 STLPHGSG
+1130 SKLPHGSG

-1156 AGKAASTKSLI
+1156 AGKAASTESLI

-1177 TTGGGWQDQVGG
+1177 TTGGGWQGGGGG

-1196 GRSKAQLPLR
+1196 GRSKAQRGGR
-1206 VEVEQILV
+1206 VEVEQIPV
-1214 PDGFTQTLSDHLL
+1214 PDGFTQILNNHLL

-1256 QNTDALVSN
+1256 QNADALVSN

-1278 PLIGKCLDRYWQQKK
+1278 LLLGKCLDCYWQQKK
-1293 VMAPGCEPLAVGH
+1293 CMAPGCEPLAVGR

-1311 RPHVHGQCLAG
+1311 RPYVYGQCLAG
-1322 AGGGGFLYV
+1322 AGGGGFLYI

-1336 RQREALQQ
+1336 QQKEALHQI
-1344 LLAGTE
+1344 LANTE

-1365 GFSVEVVGCD
+1365 GFSVEVMGCD
-1375 TKDGAHPGED
+1375 TK
-1385 RPV
+1385 

>member
-1 MSASS
+1 
-6 RAAPWSCSPRTG
+6 
-18 SAHPPR
+18 
-24 GQHRRA
+24 
-30 RASTSGQRN
+30 
-39 LTGANPLHPGWILPA
+39 
-54 ASTPHRDQHPGP
+54 
-66 APAPRFE
+66 
-73 ASTPGQRILPGL
+73 
-85 FSTHRIPGGC
+85 
-95 SQQRDRPPAPGPA
+95 
-108 PRSGANNGDHH
+108 
-119 AGAELNAPRVD
+119 
-130 APRGQPPAPGPA
+130 
-142 RSTGALP
+142 
-149 VRLPRRSP
+149 
-157 PSPPPPRHR
+157 
-166 CPEPSPAEPSRA
+166 
-178 RTPPL
+178 
-183 GPSPPRYL
+183 
-191 AQLRHGPAAGLT
+191 
-203 RAPPPPPSAPCGAVP
+203 
-218 CRAGRGAGPGSLGDV
+218 
-233 VLGLPE
+233 
-239 GLVGLVGGER
+239 
-249 DRLRP
+249 
-254 PAALGSPGS
+254 
-263 RPVPTRRIRIT
+263 
-274 LHTPGTQS
+274 
-282 GTHCG
+282 
-287 CRVRPAARQAAGRA
+287 
-301 PSLPPC
+301 
-307 PPRRGGG
+307 
-314 DWLSAAPAS
+314 
-323 RLAELEVRRL
+323 
-333 RGALGPR
+333 
-340 PPALLLAVEDPWAR
+340 
-354 LGSGGATLN
+354 
-363 ALLVAAEHLSARAGC
+363 
-378 TVVTADV
+378 
-385 LRDARILIL
+385 
-394 HMGRDFSFDD
+394 MGRDFSFDD

-461 PGISWDGFQGVRVI
+461 PGINWDGFQGVRVI

-480 PVYARNH
+480 PAYARNH
-487 GVYLADEQGLVQD
+487 GVYLTNEQGLVRD
-500 IIYKGTEARIQQCAG
+500 IIYKGTEAQIQQCAG

-520 PLVCGIVFFSS
+520 PLVQQHSGIGDPASPVPCVTTAAASALMCLAGVRDCFLLLGCCRAASGHPCHPSS
-531 DAAEQLL
+531 GRLHLHGA
-538 ATHVIPPLDA
+538 
-548 CTYMGLDSGA
+548 GLGGTA
-558 PPIQLSLFFD
+558 HP
-568 IVLSMAGGMTEEDFV
+568 GGMTEEDFV
-583 KGGSDASVRSA
+583 KGGGDASVRNA

-600 ALRGFPLSMACIPDA
+600 ALRGFPLSMACIPNA
-615 SYDYMTTSASDH
+615 SYDYMTASASDH
-627 IRSLTLLPGSASHL
+627 IRSLTLLPSSASHL

-670 AVGLAAGSVIQHCH
+670 AVHLAAGSVIQHCH
-684 LQGPLEIG
+684 LQGPLVIG
-692 PGCLLSGLAADSSPA
+692 PGCLLSGLDVDSSPA
-707 LRGCPLRDT
+707 LRSCPLRDI

-742 QSPVEEATYLN
+742 QSPVEKATYLN
-753 VPWPEFFQRTG
+753 VPWAEFFQRTG
-764 IREGDLWDAETPR
+764 LREGDLWDAEMPR

-790 LHACEALGLQDVL
+790 LHAREALGLEDVL
-803 WLLAPAAGAGERL
+803 WLLGL
-816 ARWRTAWRMSW
+816 ATVASEQLVRWRTAWRMSW
-827 QELLPCLDTAAEL
+827 QELLPCLDTEAEL
-840 GTRQAL
+840 GARQAL
-846 FFLQGQRKVW
+846 FFLQGQRKVR

-878 YHEAVLGTL
+878 YHKAMLSTL
-887 DEVASTAGDAGVAAR
+887 DEVASTASDAGVAAR

-912 CMARGE
+912 CMAQGE

-924 PAANREWASAFGCLE
+924 PAANREWASAFGRLE
-939 RGDIASGVRELAAE
+939 SGDIAGGVQELAAE

-987 QFVTV
+987 QFITV
-992 GQAEL
+992 EQAEL
-997 PPLGHWVQVACP
+997 PPLGHWVQVVCP

-1043 PIGARVRRIP
+1043 PIGARVRRIVQ
-1053 APELRLV
+1053 PELRLV
-1060 SLSGAPP
+1060 SLSGTPRSEVVA
-1067 SQAVTELVCQELEHL
+1067 ELVCQELEHL

-1109 RKPLRVQLMENF
+1109 QRPLRAQLMESF
-1121 GSGFEVHTW
+1121 GGGFEVHTW
-1130 STLPHGSG
+1130 SKLPHGSG

-1156 AGKAASTKSLI
+1156 AGKAASTESLI

-1189 LVPGIKI
+1189 LIPGIKI

-1214 PDGFTQTLSDHLL
+1214 PDGFTQTLNDHLL

-1256 QNTDALVSN
+1256 QNADALVSN

-1278 PLIGKCLDRYWQQKK
+1278 LLLGKCLDCYWQQKK
-1293 VMAPGCEPLAVGH
+1293 CMAPGCEPLAVGR

-1311 RPHVHGQCLAG
+1311 RPYAYGQCLAG
-1322 AGGGGFLYV
+1322 AGGGGFLYI

-1336 RQREALQQ
+1336 RQKEALHQI
-1344 LLAGTE
+1344 LANTE

-1365 GFSVEVVGCD
+1365 GFSMEVVGCD
-1375 TKDGAHPGED
+1375 TKDGAHPGGD
-1385 RPV
+1385 RAV

>member
-1 MSASS
+1 M
-6 RAAPWSCSPRTG
+6 AAEWSVLLLTC
-18 SAHPPR
+18 
-24 GQHRRA
+24 
-30 RASTSGQRN
+30 QR
-39 LTGANPLHPGWILPA
+39 
-54 ASTPHRDQHPGP
+54 
-66 APAPRFE
+66 
-73 ASTPGQRILPGL
+73 
-85 FSTHRIPGGC
+85 GGC
-95 SQQRDRPPAPGPA
+95 VAAFQR
-108 PRSGANNGDHH
+108 
-119 AGAELNAPRVD
+119 
-130 APRGQPPAPGPA
+130 
-142 RSTGALP
+142 
-149 VRLPRRSP
+149 
-157 PSPPPPRHR
+157 
-166 CPEPSPAEPSRA
+166 
-178 RTPPL
+178 
-183 GPSPPRYL
+183 
-191 AQLRHGPAAGLT
+191 
-203 RAPPPPPSAPCGAVP
+203 
-218 CRAGRGAGPGSLGDV
+218 
-233 VLGLPE
+233 
-239 GLVGLVGGER
+239 
-249 DRLRP
+249 
-254 PAALGSPGS
+254 
-263 RPVPTRRIRIT
+263 
-274 LHTPGTQS
+274 
-282 GTHCG
+282 
-287 CRVRPAARQAAGRA
+287 
-301 PSLPPC
+301 
-307 PPRRGGG
+307 
-314 DWLSAAPAS
+314 
-323 RLAELEVRRL
+323 ELEARRL
-333 RGALGPR
+333 RGGLGPR
-340 PPALLLAVEDPWAR
+340 PPPLLLAVEDPWAR

-378 TVVTADV
+378 TVVTSDV
-385 LRDARILIL
+385 LREARILIL
-394 HMGRDFSFDD
+394 HTGRDFSFDD
-404 CGRAFTCLPA
+404 CGRAFTCLPV

-448 VCSTDMLLTVPST
+448 VCSTDMLLTVPSA
-461 PGISWDGFQGVRVI
+461 PGIDWDGFQGVRVI

-480 PVYARNH
+480 QAYARNH
-487 GVYLADEQGLVQD
+487 GVYLADEQGLVRD
-500 IIYKGTEARIQQCAG
+500 IIYKGTEAQIQQCAG

-520 PLVCGIVFFSS
+520 PLVCGVVFFSS

-568 IVLSMAGGMTEEDFV
+568 IVLCMAGGMTEEEFV
-583 KGGSDASVRSA
+583 KGGGDASMRSA
-594 RSVLWT
+594 HSVLWT
-600 ALRGFPLSMACIPDA
+600 ALRAFPLSMACIPDA

-641 RFCKTAHSHVD
+641 HFCKTAHSHVD
-652 QPCLL
+652 QPSLL

-670 AVGLAAGSVIQHCH
+670 AVQLAAGSVIQHCH

-692 PGCLLSGLAADSSPA
+692 PGCLLSGLAAGSSPA
-707 LRGCPLRDT
+707 LRGCPLRDV

-721 HVRLRDL
+721 HVWLRDL
-728 PCRVFTLTGRLDDW
+728 SCRVFTLTGRLDDW
-742 QSPVEEATYLN
+742 QSPAEEATYLN
-753 VPWPEFFQRTG
+753 VPWAEFFCRTG
-764 IREGDLWDAETPR
+764 VREGDLWDAETPR

-790 LHACEALGLQDVL
+790 LHACEALGLEDVL
-803 WLLAPAAGAGERL
+803 WLLAPAAVAGERL
-816 ARWRTAWRMSW
+816 ARWRAAWRMSW
-827 QELLPCLDTAAEL
+827 QELLPCLDKAAEL
-840 GTRQAL
+840 GARRAL
-846 FFLQGQRKVW
+846 FFLQGQRKVR

-887 DEVASTAGDAGVAAR
+887 DEVASTAGDAGIAAR
-902 ALACIAEVLG
+902 VLACIAEVLG

-924 PAANREWASAFGCLE
+924 PAANREWASAFGRLE
-939 RGDIASGVRELAAE
+939 RGDIAGGVRELAAE
-953 RQKWMSRPAL
+953 RQKWMSSPAL

-997 PPLGHWVQVACP
+997 LPLGHWVQVTCP

-1043 PIGARVRRIP
+1043 PIGARVRCIGE
-1053 APELRLV
+1053 PELRLV
-1060 SLSGAPP
+1060 SLGGTPGSEA
-1067 SQAVTELVCQELEHL
+1067 ATELVCRELEHL

-1102 QVVQFPS
+1102 RVVQFPS
-1109 RKPLRVQLMENF
+1109 QKPLRAQLMESF
-1121 GSGFEVHTW
+1121 GGGFEVHTW
-1130 STLPHGSG
+1130 SKLPHGSG

-1156 AGKAASTKSLI
+1156 AGKAASTESLI
-1167 HAVLHLEQRL
+1167 HAVLHVEQRL

-1206 VEVEQILV
+1206 VEVEKIPV
-1214 PDGFTQTLSDHLL
+1214 PDGFTQTLNDHLL

-1248 YARLPSIV
+1248 YARLPAAV
-1256 QNTDALVSN
+1256 QNADALVSN
-1265 AEECAQALRQGDL
+1265 AEECAQALRQGNL
-1278 PLIGKCLDRYWQQKK
+1278 PLVGKCLDRYWQQKK
-1293 VMAPGCEPLAVGH
+1293 CMAPGCEPLAVGR

-1311 RPHVHGQCLAG
+1311 RPYVYGQCLAG

-1336 RQREALQQ
+1336 RQKEALHQI
-1344 LLAGTE
+1344 LAKTE

-1356 IHSIEVDTG
+1356 IHSIEVDTD
-1365 GFSVEVVGCD
+1365 GFSLEVVGCD
-1375 TKDGAHPGED
+1375 AKDGAHPGED
-1385 RPV
+1385 VVV

>member
-1 MSASS
+1 
-6 RAAPWSCSPRTG
+6 
-18 SAHPPR
+18 
-24 GQHRRA
+24 
-30 RASTSGQRN
+30 
-39 LTGANPLHPGWILPA
+39 
-54 ASTPHRDQHPGP
+54 
-66 APAPRFE
+66 
-73 ASTPGQRILPGL
+73 
-85 FSTHRIPGGC
+85 
-95 SQQRDRPPAPGPA
+95 
-108 PRSGANNGDHH
+108 
-119 AGAELNAPRVD
+119 
-130 APRGQPPAPGPA
+130 
-142 RSTGALP
+142 
-149 VRLPRRSP
+149 
-157 PSPPPPRHR
+157 
-166 CPEPSPAEPSRA
+166 
-178 RTPPL
+178 
-183 GPSPPRYL
+183 
-191 AQLRHGPAAGLT
+191 
-203 RAPPPPPSAPCGAVP
+203 
-218 CRAGRGAGPGSLGDV
+218 
-233 VLGLPE
+233 
-239 GLVGLVGGER
+239 
-249 DRLRP
+249 
-254 PAALGSPGS
+254 
-263 RPVPTRRIRIT
+263 
-274 LHTPGTQS
+274 
-282 GTHCG
+282 
-287 CRVRPAARQAAGRA
+287 
-301 PSLPPC
+301 
-307 PPRRGGG
+307 
-314 DWLSAAPAS
+314 
-323 RLAELEVRRL
+323 
-333 RGALGPR
+333 
-340 PPALLLAVEDPWAR
+340 LLLAVEDPWAR

-461 PGISWDGFQGVRVI
+461 PGINWDGFQGVRVI

-480 PVYARNH
+480 PAYARNH
-487 GVYLADEQGLVQD
+487 GVYLTNEQGLVRD
-500 IIYKGTEARIQQCAG
+500 IIYKGSEAQIQQCAG

-568 IVLSMAGGMTEEDFV
+568 IVLCMAGGVTEEDFV
-583 KGGSDASVRSA
+583 KSGGDASIRSA
-594 RSVLWT
+594 RSVLWR
-600 ALRGFPLSMACIPDA
+600 ALRGFPLSMACIPNA

-641 RFCKTAHSHVD
+641 HFCKTAHSHVD

-670 AVGLAAGSVIQHCH
+670 AVQLAAGSVVQHCH

-692 PGCLLSGLAADSSPA
+692 PGCLLSGLNVGSSPA
-707 LRGCPLRDT
+707 LRGCPLRDI

-721 HVRLRDL
+721 HVQLHDL

-742 QSPVEEATYLN
+742 QSPVEKATYLN
-753 VPWPEFFQRTG
+753 VSWAEFFRRTG

-790 LHACEALGLQDVL
+790 LHAREALGLEDVL
-803 WLLAPAAGAGERL
+803 WLLSPATVASEQL

-827 QELLPCLDTAAEL
+827 QELLPCLDTEAEL

-846 FFLQGQRKVW
+846 FFLQGQRKVQ

-864 SSLLPLA
+864 CSLLPLA

-878 YHEAVLGTL
+878 YHEAMLGTL
-887 DEVASTAGDAGVAAR
+887 DEVASTANDAGIAAR

-912 CMARGE
+912 CMAQGE

-924 PAANREWASAFGCLE
+924 PAANKEWASAFGCLE
-939 RGDIASGVRELAAE
+939 SGDIAGGVRKLAAE

-992 GQAEL
+992 EQGEL
-997 PPLGHWVQVACP
+997 PPLGRWVQVVCP

-1043 PIGARVRRIP
+1043 PIGARVQRIVQ
-1053 APELRLV
+1053 PELRLV

-1067 SQAVTELVCQELEHL
+1067 SEVVAELVCQELEHL

-1109 RKPLRVQLMENF
+1109 QRPLRAQLMENF
-1121 GSGFEVHTW
+1121 GGGFEVHTW
-1130 STLPHGSG
+1130 SKLPHGSG

-1156 AGKAASTKSLI
+1156 AGKAASTESLI

-1214 PDGFTQTLSDHLL
+1214 PDGFTQTLNDHLL

-1256 QNTDALVSN
+1256 QNADALVNN

-1278 PLIGKCLDRYWQQKK
+1278 LLLGKCLDCYWQQKK
-1293 VMAPGCEPLAVGH
+1293 CMAPGCEPLAVGH

-1311 RPHVHGQCLAG
+1311 RPYVYGQCLAG
-1322 AGGGGFLYV
+1322 AGGGGFLYI

-1336 RQREALQQ
+1336 RQKEALHQI
-1344 LLAGTE
+1344 LASTE

-1356 IHSIEVDTG
+1356 IHSIEVDKG
-1365 GFSVEVVGCD
+1365 GFSVEVVECD
-1375 TKDGAHPGED
+1375 TK
-1385 RPV
+1385 

>member
-1 MSASS
+1 M
-6 RAAPWSCSPRTG
+6 AAEWSVLL
-18 SAHPPR
+18 
-24 GQHRRA
+24 
-30 RASTSGQRN
+30 
-39 LTGANPLHPGWILPA
+39 LTC
-54 ASTPHRDQHPGP
+54 Q
-66 APAPRFE
+66 
-73 ASTPGQRILPGL
+73 
-85 FSTHRIPGGC
+85 PGGC
-95 SQQRDRPPAPGPA
+95 VSAFQQ
-108 PRSGANNGDHH
+108 
-119 AGAELNAPRVD
+119 
-130 APRGQPPAPGPA
+130 
-142 RSTGALP
+142 
-149 VRLPRRSP
+149 
-157 PSPPPPRHR
+157 
-166 CPEPSPAEPSRA
+166 
-178 RTPPL
+178 
-183 GPSPPRYL
+183 
-191 AQLRHGPAAGLT
+191 
-203 RAPPPPPSAPCGAVP
+203 
-218 CRAGRGAGPGSLGDV
+218 
-233 VLGLPE
+233 
-239 GLVGLVGGER
+239 
-249 DRLRP
+249 
-254 PAALGSPGS
+254 
-263 RPVPTRRIRIT
+263 
-274 LHTPGTQS
+274 
-282 GTHCG
+282 
-287 CRVRPAARQAAGRA
+287 
-301 PSLPPC
+301 
-307 PPRRGGG
+307 
-314 DWLSAAPAS
+314 
-323 RLAELEVRRL
+323 ELEARRL
-333 RGALGPR
+333 RGGLGPR
-340 PPALLLAVEDPWAR
+340 PPPLLLAVEDPWAR

-378 TVVTADV
+378 TVVSSDV
-385 LRDARILIL
+385 LREARILIL

-404 CGRAFTCLPA
+404 CGRAFTCLPV

-426 NLDSLLGTM
+426 NLDSLLATM

-448 VCSTDMLLTVPST
+448 VCSTDMLLTVPSA
-461 PGISWDGFQGVRVI
+461 PGIDWDGFQGVRVI

-480 PVYARNH
+480 QAYARNH
-487 GVYLADEQGLVQD
+487 GVYLADEQGLVRN
-500 IIYKGTEARIQQCAG
+500 IIYKGTEAQIQQCAG

-520 PLVCGIVFFSS
+520 PLVCGVVFFSS

-568 IVLSMAGGMTEEDFV
+568 IVLCMAGGMTEEEFV
-583 KGGSDASVRSA
+583 KGGGDASVRSA

-600 ALRGFPLSMACIPDA
+600 ALRAFPLSLACIPGA

-641 RFCKTAHSHVD
+641 HFCKTAHSHVD

-670 AVGLAAGSVIQHCH
+670 AVRLAAGSVMQHCH
-684 LQGPLEIG
+684 LHGPLEIG
-692 PGCLLSGLAADSSPA
+692 PGCLLSGLSASSSPA
-707 LRGCPLRDT
+707 LQGCPLRDV

-721 HVRLRDL
+721 HIRLRDL
-728 PCRVFTLTGRLDDW
+728 SCRVFTLTGRLDDW
-742 QSPVEEATYLN
+742 QRPAEEATYLN
-753 VPWPEFFQRTG
+753 MPWAEFFHRTG
-764 IREGDLWDAETPR
+764 IREGDLWDAEMPR

-790 LHACEALGLQDVL
+790 LHACEALGLEDVL
-803 WLLAPAAGAGERL
+803 WLLAPVAVAGERL
-816 ARWRTAWRMSW
+816 ARWRAAWRMSW
-827 QELLPCLDTAAEL
+827 EELLPCLDKAAEL
-840 GTRQAL
+840 GARRAL
-846 FFLQGQRKVW
+846 FFLQGQRKVR

-864 SSLLPLA
+864 CSLLPLA

-887 DEVASTAGDAGVAAR
+887 DEASFYFLVASTAGNAGIAAR

-924 PAANREWASAFGCLE
+924 PAANREWALAFGRLE
-939 RGDIASGVRELAAE
+939 SGDIAGGVRELAAE

-992 GQAEL
+992 AQAEL
-997 PPLGHWVQVACP
+997 PPLGRWVQVACP

-1043 PIGARVRRIP
+1043 PIGARVRRISE
-1053 APELRLV
+1053 PELRLV
-1060 SLSGAPP
+1060 SLCGMPQGEAP
-1067 SQAVTELVCQELEHL
+1067 VELVCRELEHL
-1082 QDYCQPHAPGALLK
+1082 RDYCQPHAPGALLK

-1109 RKPLRVQLMENF
+1109 QKPLRAQLMESF
-1121 GSGFEVHTW
+1121 GGGFEVHTW
-1130 STLPHGSG
+1130 SKLPHGSG

-1156 AGKAASTKSLI
+1156 AGKAASTESLI

-1206 VEVEQILV
+1206 VEVEKIPV
-1214 PDGFTQTLSDHLL
+1214 PSGFTQTLNDHLL

-1248 YARLPSIV
+1248 YARLPSAV
-1256 QNTDALVSN
+1256 QNADALVSN
-1265 AEECAQALRQGDL
+1265 AEECAQALRQGNL

-1293 VMAPGCEPLAVGH
+1293 CMAPGCEPLAVGR

-1311 RPHVHGQCLAG
+1311 RPYVYGQCLAG

-1336 RQREALQQ
+1336 RQKEALHQI
-1344 LLAGTE
+1344 LAKTQ

-1375 TKDGAHPGED
+1375 PKDGAHPRED
-1385 RPV
+1385 VAV

>member
-1 MSASS
+1 
-6 RAAPWSCSPRTG
+6 
-18 SAHPPR
+18 
-24 GQHRRA
+24 
-30 RASTSGQRN
+30 
-39 LTGANPLHPGWILPA
+39 
-54 ASTPHRDQHPGP
+54 
-66 APAPRFE
+66 
-73 ASTPGQRILPGL
+73 
-85 FSTHRIPGGC
+85 
-95 SQQRDRPPAPGPA
+95 
-108 PRSGANNGDHH
+108 
-119 AGAELNAPRVD
+119 
-130 APRGQPPAPGPA
+130 
-142 RSTGALP
+142 
-149 VRLPRRSP
+149 
-157 PSPPPPRHR
+157 
-166 CPEPSPAEPSRA
+166 
-178 RTPPL
+178 
-183 GPSPPRYL
+183 
-191 AQLRHGPAAGLT
+191 
-203 RAPPPPPSAPCGAVP
+203 
-218 CRAGRGAGPGSLGDV
+218 
-233 VLGLPE
+233 
-239 GLVGLVGGER
+239 
-249 DRLRP
+249 
-254 PAALGSPGS
+254 
-263 RPVPTRRIRIT
+263 
-274 LHTPGTQS
+274 
-282 GTHCG
+282 
-287 CRVRPAARQAAGRA
+287 
-301 PSLPPC
+301 
-307 PPRRGGG
+307 
-314 DWLSAAPAS
+314 
-323 RLAELEVRRL
+323 
-333 RGALGPR
+333 
-340 PPALLLAVEDPWAR
+340 LLLAVEDPWAL

-414 EEPGAP
+414 EDPGAP

-461 PGISWDGFQGVRVI
+461 PGINWNGFQGVRVI

-480 PVYARNH
+480 PAYARNH
-487 GVYLADEQGLVQD
+487 GVYLTNEQGLVRD
-500 IIYKGTEARIQQCAG
+500 IIYKGTEAQIQQCAG

-568 IVLSMAGGMTEEDFV
+568 IVLCMAGGMTEDGFL
-583 KGGSDASVRSA
+583 KSGGDASVRSA
-594 RSVLWT
+594 RSVLWK
-600 ALRGFPLSMACIPDA
+600 ALRGFPLSMACIPNS
-615 SYDYMTTSASDH
+615 SYDYMTASASDH
-627 IRSLTLLPGSASHL
+627 IRSLTLLPSSASHL

-670 AVGLAAGSVIQHCH
+670 AVQLAAGSVIQHCH
-684 LQGPLEIG
+684 LQGPLVIG
-692 PGCLLSGLAADSSPA
+692 PGCLLSGLDVGSSAA
-707 LRGCPLRDT
+707 LRGCPLRDI

-728 PCRVFTLTGRLDDW
+728 PCRVFTLTGRLDNW
-742 QSPVEEATYLN
+742 QVRGQEVAQGSQQSPSVTSPSVSLQSPVQKATYLN
-753 VPWPEFFQRTG
+753 VPWAEFFQRTG
-764 IREGDLWDAETPR
+764 VREGDLWDAETPPS
-777 RSRCLLSA
+777 SRCLLSA

-790 LHACEALGLQDVL
+790 LHAHEALGLEDVL
-803 WLLAPAAGAGERL
+803 WLLGL
-816 ARWRTAWRMSW
+816 ATVASEQLVRWRTAWRMSW
-827 QELLPCLDTAAEL
+827 QELLSCLDTEAEL
-840 GTRQAL
+840 GARQAL
-846 FFLQGQRKVW
+846 FFLQGQHKVR

-878 YHEAVLGTL
+878 YHKAVLDTL
-887 DEVASTAGDAGVAAR
+887 DEVASTASDAGIAAR

-912 CMARGE
+912 CMAQGQ

-924 PAANREWASAFGCLE
+924 PAANREWASAFGHLE
-939 RGDIASGVRELAAE
+939 SGDIAGGVQELAAE

-987 QFVTV
+987 QFITMEQV
-992 GQAEL
+992 EL
-997 PPLGHWVQVACP
+997 PPLGHWVQVMCP

-1043 PIGARVRRIP
+1043 PVGARVRRI
-1053 APELRLV
+1053 AQPELRLV
-1060 SLSGAPP
+1060 SLSGTPQGEVVA
-1067 SQAVTELVCQELEHL
+1067 ELVCRELEHL

-1102 QVVQFPS
+1102 QIVQFPS
-1109 RKPLRVQLMENF
+1109 QRPLRAQLMESF
-1121 GSGFEVHTW
+1121 GGGFEVHTW
-1130 STLPHGSG
+1130 SKLPHGSG

-1156 AGKAASTKSLI
+1156 AGKAASTESLI

-1189 LVPGIKI
+1189 LIPGIKI
-1196 GRSKAQLPLR
+1196 GRSKAQLPLK

-1214 PDGFTQTLSDHLL
+1214 PDGFTQILNDHLL

-1256 QNTDALVSN
+1256 QNADALVSN

-1278 PLIGKCLDRYWQQKK
+1278 LLLGKCLDCYWQQKK
-1293 VMAPGCEPLAVGH
+1293 CMAPGCEPLAVGR
-1306 MMDAL
+1306 MMDTL
-1311 RPHVHGQCLAG
+1311 RPYAHGQCLAG
-1322 AGGGGFLYV
+1322 AGGGGFLYI

-1336 RQREALQQ
+1336 RQKEALHQI
-1344 LLAGTE
+1344 LANTE

-1375 TKDGAHPGED
+1375 TK
-1385 RPV
+1385 

>member
-1 MSASS
+1 MAAEWSALLLTC
-6 RAAPWSCSPRTG
+6 R
-18 SAHPPR
+18 R
-24 GQHRRA
+24 GQ
-30 RASTSGQRN
+30 
-39 LTGANPLHPGWILPA
+39 
-54 ASTPHRDQHPGP
+54 
-66 APAPRFE
+66 
-73 ASTPGQRILPGL
+73 
-85 FSTHRIPGGC
+85 
-95 SQQRDRPPAPGPA
+95 
-108 PRSGANNGDHH
+108 
-119 AGAELNAPRVD
+119 
-130 APRGQPPAPGPA
+130 
-142 RSTGALP
+142 
-149 VRLPRRSP
+149 
-157 PSPPPPRHR
+157 
-166 CPEPSPAEPSRA
+166 
-178 RTPPL
+178 
-183 GPSPPRYL
+183 
-191 AQLRHGPAAGLT
+191 
-203 RAPPPPPSAPCGAVP
+203 GAV
-218 CRAGRGAGPGSLGDV
+218 S
-233 VLGLPE
+233 
-239 GLVGLVGGER
+239 
-249 DRLRP
+249 
-254 PAALGSPGS
+254 ALQ
-263 RPVPTRRIRIT
+263 R
-274 LHTPGTQS
+274 
-282 GTHCG
+282 
-287 CRVRPAARQAAGRA
+287 
-301 PSLPPC
+301 
-307 PPRRGGG
+307 
-314 DWLSAAPAS
+314 
-323 RLAELEVRRL
+323 ELEVRRL

-426 NLDSLLGTM
+426 NLDSLLWTV

-448 VCSTDMLLTVPST
+448 VCSTDMLLTVPSA

-487 GVYLADEQGLVQD
+487 GVYLTDEQGLVRD

-558 PPIQLSLFFD
+558 PPIQVTVPPWGMGPLATWVPLLCISVGSICTHSARFGWEKWWEGASSSRVAAPDKSLLSQLSLFFD

-641 RFCKTAHSHVD
+641 HFCKTAHSHVD

-692 PGCLLSGLAADSSPA
+692 PGCLLSGLDADSSPA
-707 LRGCPLRDT
+707 LRGCPLRDI

-790 LHACEALGLQDVL
+790 LHACQALGLQDVL
-803 WLLAPAAGAGERL
+803 WLLAPAGGAGERL

-846 FFLQGQRKVW
+846 FFLQGQRKVQ
-856 RVLLGRQD
+856 RVLLGHQD

-992 GQAEL
+992 GQSEL

-1038 VDGCR
+1038 VDGCQ

-1109 RKPLRVQLMENF
+1109 QKPLRVQLMESF

-1130 STLPHGSG
+1130 SKLPHGSG

-1156 AGKAASTKSLI
+1156 AGKAASTESLI

-1214 PDGFTQTLSDHLL
+1214 PDGFIQTLSDHLL

-1256 QNTDALVSN
+1256 QNTDALVTCHSL
-1265 AEECAQALRQGDL
+1265 ASVWTATGSRRRSW
-1278 PLIGKCLDRYWQQKK
+1278 PLGVSRW
-1293 VMAPGCEPLAVGH
+1293 PW
-1306 MMDAL
+1306 
-1311 RPHVHGQCLAG
+1311 
-1322 AGGGGFLYV
+1322 
-1331 LTKAP
+1331 
-1336 RQREALQQ
+1336 
-1344 LLAGTE
+1344 GT
-1350 GLGNFS
+1350 
-1356 IHSIEVDTG
+1356 
-1365 GFSVEVVGCD
+1365 
-1375 TKDGAHPGED
+1375 
-1385 RPV
+1385 

>member
-1 MSASS
+1 M
-6 RAAPWSCSPRTG
+6 AAEWSVLVLTC
-18 SAHPPR
+18 
-24 GQHRRA
+24 
-30 RASTSGQRN
+30 QR
-39 LTGANPLHPGWILPA
+39 
-54 ASTPHRDQHPGP
+54 
-66 APAPRFE
+66 
-73 ASTPGQRILPGL
+73 
-85 FSTHRIPGGC
+85 GGC
-95 SQQRDRPPAPGPA
+95 VSAFQR
-108 PRSGANNGDHH
+108 
-119 AGAELNAPRVD
+119 
-130 APRGQPPAPGPA
+130 
-142 RSTGALP
+142 
-149 VRLPRRSP
+149 
-157 PSPPPPRHR
+157 
-166 CPEPSPAEPSRA
+166 
-178 RTPPL
+178 
-183 GPSPPRYL
+183 
-191 AQLRHGPAAGLT
+191 
-203 RAPPPPPSAPCGAVP
+203 
-218 CRAGRGAGPGSLGDV
+218 
-233 VLGLPE
+233 
-239 GLVGLVGGER
+239 
-249 DRLRP
+249 
-254 PAALGSPGS
+254 
-263 RPVPTRRIRIT
+263 
-274 LHTPGTQS
+274 
-282 GTHCG
+282 
-287 CRVRPAARQAAGRA
+287 
-301 PSLPPC
+301 
-307 PPRRGGG
+307 
-314 DWLSAAPAS
+314 
-323 RLAELEVRRL
+323 ELEARRL
-333 RGALGPR
+333 RGGLGPR
-340 PPALLLAVEDPWAR
+340 PPPLLLAVEDPWAH

-378 TVVTADV
+378 TVVTSDV
-385 LRDARILIL
+385 LKEAHILIL
-394 HMGRDFSFDD
+394 HTGRDFSFDD
-404 CGRAFTCLPA
+404 CGRAFTCLPV
-414 EEPGAP
+414 EEPGAA

-435 THRLCVGSPPGVW
+435 THQLCVGSPPGVW
-448 VCSTDMLLTVPST
+448 VCSTDMLLTVPSA
-461 PGISWDGFQGVRVI
+461 PGIDWDGFQGVRVI

-480 PVYARNH
+480 QAYARNH
-487 GVYLADEQGLVQD
+487 GVYLTNEQGLVHN
-500 IIYKGTEARIQQCAG
+500 IIYKGTEAQIQQCAG

-520 PLVCGIVFFSS
+520 PLVCGVVFFSS

-568 IVLSMAGGMTEEDFV
+568 IVLCMAGGVTEQDFV
-583 KGGSDASVRSA
+583 KGGGDTSVRNA
-594 RSVLWT
+594 RSVLWA
-600 ALRGFPLSMACIPDA
+600 ALHAFPLSMACIPNA

-627 IRSLTLLPGSASHL
+627 IRSLTLLPSSASHL
-641 RFCKTAHSHVD
+641 CFCKTAHSHVD
-652 QPCLL
+652 QPCLV

-670 AVGLAAGSVIQHCH
+670 AVRLAASSVIQHCH

-692 PGCLLSGLAADSSPA
+692 PGCLLSGLTVGSSSA
-707 LRGCPLRDT
+707 LQGFPLRDV

-742 QSPVEEATYLN
+742 QSPAERATYLN
-753 VPWPEFFQRTG
+753 MPWAEFFHRTG
-764 IREGDLWDAETPR
+764 IREGDVWDAETPQG
-777 RSRCLLSA
+777 SRCLLSA

-790 LHACEALGLQDVL
+790 LHAQEALGLEDVL
-803 WLLAPAAGAGERL
+803 WLLAPVASERL
-816 ARWRTAWRMSW
+816 ARWRAAWRMSW
-827 QELLPCLDTAAEL
+827 QELLPCLDKAAEL
-840 GTRQAL
+840 GARQAL
-846 FFLQGQRKVW
+846 FFLQGQHKVR

-887 DEVASTAGDAGVAAR
+887 DEVASTAGDAGIAAR

-924 PAANREWASAFGCLE
+924 PAANREWASAFGRLE
-939 RGDIASGVRELAAE
+939 SGDIAGGVRELAAE

-987 QFVTV
+987 QFVAV
-992 GQAEL
+992 GQADL

-1009 ARLDLSG
+1009 ARLDFSG

-1038 VDGCR
+1038 VDGCW
-1043 PIGARVRRIP
+1043 PIGARVRRISE
-1053 APELRLV
+1053 PELRLI
-1060 SLSGAPP
+1060 SLGGTPQSEVVA
-1067 SQAVTELVCQELEHL
+1067 ELVCRELEHL

-1109 RKPLRVQLMENF
+1109 QKPLQAQLMESF
-1121 GSGFEVHTW
+1121 RGGFEVHTW
-1130 STLPHGSG
+1130 SKLPHGSG

-1156 AGKAASTKSLI
+1156 AGKAASTESLI

-1206 VEVEQILV
+1206 VEVEEIQV
-1214 PDGFTQTLSDHLL
+1214 PDGFTQTLNDHLL

-1248 YARLPSIV
+1248 YARLPSAV
-1256 QNTDALVSN
+1256 QNADALVSN
-1265 AEECAQALRQGDL
+1265 AEECAQALRQGNL
-1278 PLIGKCLDRYWQQKK
+1278 PLIGKCLDCYWQQKK
-1293 VMAPGCEPLAVGH
+1293 CMAPGCEPLAVGR

-1311 RPHVHGQCLAG
+1311 RPYAYGQCLAG

-1331 LTKAP
+1331 LTRAP
-1336 RQREALQQ
+1336 RQKEALHRI
-1344 LLAGTE
+1344 LAKTE

-1356 IHSIEVDTG
+1356 IHSVEVDTG
-1365 GFSVEVVGCD
+1365 GFSVKVVGCD
-1375 TKDGAHPGED
+1375 AEDCACPGEHTA
-1385 RPV
+1385 VKAFALTHS